1 MIPPLE
7 KKKPF
12 LHFVRIPKDSPDRAE
27 YERIYEELQ
36 RRELRNNENRSKHT

>member
-27 YERIYEELQ
+27 YEKEFMRNY
-36 RRELRNNENRSKHT
+36 REGS